1 MTMTLLDVT
10 STNSSFVS
18 AVAARTSSSSL
29 SVTGVVVAVPSA
41 KTWSVMSVPAAVE
54 RAASCAAGVAAVFEP
69 AAGLLL
75 LKLPEALI
83 RSQEYLRHLAAK

>member
-1 MTMTLLDVT
+1 MDVNGKQGNCWPLCREKKCKVSQALPPTDLQTQVTALLV
-10 STNSSFVS
+10 
-18 AVAARTSSSSL
+18 
-29 SVTGVVVAVPSA
+29 
-41 KTWSVMSVPAAVE
+41 AAVE
-54 RAASCAAGVAAVFEP
+54 RAAKCAAGVAAVFEP